1 MRTLADGIRLTDQ
14 VVAQIVVRAAEGVA
28 GVKVKR
34 PRRHLDVDIAG
45 GEGRVSIDVTV
56 AHGTVIPVAAL
67 DVQHR
72 VADAVGTMCGVTVR
86 SVDVNVEAVG

>member
-1 MRTLADGIRLTDQ
+1 VTTLTDH
-14 VVAQIVVRAAEGVA
+14 VDITDGALTQIVVRAAEAVA
-28 GVKVKR
+28 GVRVKR
-34 PRRHLDVDIAG
+34 PKRHLGVDIAG
-45 GEGRVSIDVTV
+45 GEARVSIDVTV